1 MKSQY
6 GQLKI
11 YDAWIPTNVVNSFYF
26 KLMLDVIIAI
36 GHEHKLAHSWSTY
49 HQFQIKL
56 LKYAKKEV
64 LLIVNFYH
72 EIWIKVR
79 CTIIGDGRHLLRV
92 VDCNEKLLMGY
103 MYKGMYMICLS
114 TNRLFNCNKI
124 LYIPYTQIIKAML
137 GSKTM

>member
-36 GHEHKLAHSWSTY
+36 GHEHKGSTY
-49 HQFQIKL
+49 HQLQIKL
-56 LKYAKKEV
+56 LKYVKKEV
-64 LLIVNFYH
+64 QLIVNFYH

-103 MYKGMYMICLS
+103 MYKGMYVYD
-114 TNRLFNCNKI
+114 LFEH
-124 LYIPYTQIIKAML
+124 
-137 GSKTM
+137 